1 MRRDLNKRKQTPSLH
16 VFPLNEDTSDHILN
30 SDEIK
35 NYIYKNTYECL
46 VDASSRRKKS
56 AQIFRLNNTEFYLEI
71 PENQWVQAINS
82 CIIHFEKEQEF
93 EKCAILFKLRSKI
106 GNK

>member
-46 VDASSRRKKS
+46 VDASLRRKKS

-71 PENQWVQAINS
+71 PENQWVQAIN
-82 CIIHFEKEQEF
+82 
-93 EKCAILFKLRSKI
+93 RSNN
-106 GNK
+106 GS

>member
-1 MRRDLNKRKQTPSLH
+1 MDKKTNKRKQIPSLH
-16 VFPLNEDTSDHILN
+16 VFPLNEDTSEHIIN

-46 VDASSRRKKS
+46 VDASLRRKKY

-71 PENQWVQAINS
+71 PENQWNQAINS
-82 CIIHFEKEQEF
+82 CICYFEKEQEF
-93 EKCAILFKLRSKI
+93 EKCAVLTKLKSKI
-106 GNK
+106 KNN